1 MDSGVEIFAFL
12 SKIWPYCRS
21 ITGNGLR
28 KTLYDIRNE
37 IKNLEIIEVPSGT
50 KVLDWTIPPE
60 WNVNS
65 AWVRTLSGKKV
76 IDFEDNNLH
85 LLGYSIPYKGIVSR
99 NELLEHLYTLPEQP
113 DWIPYVTSYYKERWG
128 FCISHKDLDLLVDDY
143 YEVMIDSELKPGSL
157 TYGEVKIPG
166 ESSEEILCST
176 YCCHPSMA
184 NDQLSGIGL
193 SVALAKYLQHR
204 KHNRYTYKFIFIPEI
219 IGSAAYLQKEL
230 PDIKYRVKAAF
241 NLTCCGDNRS
251 WSYLPTRFGN
261 TYADKV
267 ALNALTF
274 SGQPF
279 RSYSWNNR
287 GSDESMFCAPG
298 LDIPMVSIMRTKYGE
313 FAEYHTSGD
322 QLGITVTED
331 GLETTFQFY
340 KKLFEAIEHDCKPL
354 VSVLGEPQLGPR
366 GLYPDLSIKGSTN
379 IVKDMLNVLSYCDG
393 NNDLFDISNLAQV
406 PTDRVINILAILK
419 SNGLI
424 TV

>member
-21 ITGNGLR
+21 ITGNGVR
-28 KTLYDIRNE
+28 QTLHDIRNE
-37 IKNLEIIEVPSGT
+37 IKNLEIVEVPSGT

-60 WNVNS
+60 WNVKS
-65 AWVRTLSGKKV
+65 AWVRSLSGKKL

-85 LLGYSIPYKGIVSR
+85 LLGYSIPFNGIVSR
-99 NELLEHLYTLPEQP
+99 TELLEHLYTLPEQP
-113 DWIPYVTSYYKERWG
+113 DLIPYVTSYYKERWG
-128 FCISHKDLDLLVDDY
+128 FCISHNDLDLLVDDY
-143 YEVMIDSELKPGSL
+143 YQVMIDSELKSGSL
-157 TYGEVKIPG
+157 TYGQIKIPG

-193 SVALAKYLQHR
+193 SVALAQYLQNR
-204 KHNRYTYKFIFIPEI
+204 KRNRYTYKFIFIPEI
-219 IGSAAYLQKEL
+219 IGSATYLQNEL
-230 PDIKYRVKAAF
+230 PEIKYRVKAAF
-241 NLTCCGDNRS
+241 NLTCCGDNRN
-251 WSYLPTRFGN
+251 WSYLPTRVGN
-261 TYADKV
+261 TYSDKV
-267 ALNALTF
+267 ALNALSFSGHPFRTF
-274 SGQPF
+274 S
-279 RSYSWNNR
+279 WNSR

-322 QLGITVTED
+322 RLGITVTED
-331 GLETTFQFY
+331 GLESTYQFY
-340 KKLFEAIEHDCKPL
+340 IKLFEAIEHDCKPL

-379 IVKDMLNVLSYCDG
+379 IVKDMLNVLSFCDG
-393 NNDLFDISNLAQV
+393 ENDLFDISNLAQV
-406 PTDRVINILAILK
+406 PTDRVIDMLAIFK